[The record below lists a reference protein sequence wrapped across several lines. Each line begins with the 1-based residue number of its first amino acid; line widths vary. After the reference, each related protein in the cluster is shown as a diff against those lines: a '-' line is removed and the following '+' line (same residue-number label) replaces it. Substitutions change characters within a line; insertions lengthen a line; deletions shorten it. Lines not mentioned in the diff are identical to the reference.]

1 MYQASPDRYMCGMN
15 YKRCGKSGVLLPRI
29 SLGLWHNFGVTTPF
43 ERSRQILLT
52 AFDHGVTHIDL
63 ANNYGPE
70 PGEAERR
77 FGQILHDDLG
87 GHRDELFVSTKAA
100 YDMWEG
106 PYGSWASRKHLMASL
121 DQSLRRMKVDYV
133 DLFYCHRYD
142 PETPLEETL
151 QALADIVR
159 GGKALYIGISR
170 WPSDALRFAHKY
182 LDGQHSPMLIIQD
195 RLNLLSRAPLEQGIL
210 GYANQTGTGFI
221 AFSPLAQGLLSDRYL
236 NGIPQGSR
244 MCEERFLRSSSLTP
258 ALMRQLRELND
269 VALQRGQT
277 LAQMALT
284 WVLQQAGT
292 TSVLVGA
299 SSQEQLVQNIH
310 AQDAAPLSDDE
321 LVRIEEI
328 LQG

>member
-159 GGKALYIGISR
+159 SGKALYIGISR

>member
-87 GHRDELFVSTKAA
+87 RHRDELFVSTKAA

-106 PYGSWASRKHLMASL
+106 PYGSWASRKHLVASL

-159 GGKALYIGISR
+159 SGKALYIGISR

-258 ALMRQLRELND
+258 ALMRQIRELND

>member
-1 MYQASPDRYMCGMN
+1 MCGMN

-159 GGKALYIGISR
+159 SGKALYIGISR